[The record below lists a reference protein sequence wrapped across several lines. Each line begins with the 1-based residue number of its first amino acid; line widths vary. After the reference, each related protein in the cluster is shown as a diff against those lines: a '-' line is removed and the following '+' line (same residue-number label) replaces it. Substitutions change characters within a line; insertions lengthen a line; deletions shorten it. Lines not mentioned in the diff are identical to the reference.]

1 MQISSFTSFAFKN
14 LIMSSSKTNVML
26 SLAMPYLY
34 DLASC
39 IRHETTLQVIIVI
52 TYPLVGN
59 HIYNVVM
66 LLHIIDGSIQFTQIT
81 KTKINMCS
89 MQMMLGPIA
98 CLLINYNKWK
108 WCGLLKICR
117 FCNCLG
123 YYKDVCNV

>member
-1 MQISSFTSFAFKN
+1 
-14 LIMSSSKTNVML
+14 MSSSKINVML
-26 SLAMPYLY
+26 SLTMSYLY

-39 IRHETTLQVIIVI
+39 IGHETTMQVIILI

-66 LLHIIDGSIQFTQIT
+66 LLHIIDYKWINSIYTIT
-81 KTKINMCS
+81 RTKINICS
-89 MQMMLGPIA
+89 MQMMLGLIA
-98 CLLINYNKWK
+98 CLLVNYNKWE

-123 YYKDVCNV
+123 YYKDVCNI